1 LALLGARR
9 RWPAVGDAHT
19 LAALREAL
27 TSRLGDAE
35 LAVEVL
41 SSLLQ
46 VGPAV
51 VRERAHAGVESNDAL
66 RTRAHEVAARLEQ
79 GMPLA
84 YATGTAAFRYL
95 ELMVDDRVLIPR
107 PETEMVV
114 EHALRVCADRPG
126 GVAVDIGTGSG
137 AIALSLASEGHFDR
151 VIATDVSRDA
161 LDVARANADRVA
173 GALRC
178 PVEFRLGA
186 DLAPVA
192 GERVRLLVSNPPYIA
207 HDEADALPAAVRDW
221 EPVTA
226 LFAADEG
233 MARYAALV
241 AAAPAVLEPGGWLV
255 FECDARRA
263 GRVAALFDAAAM
275 WGEVGV
281 ECDLAGRERVCGGRY
296 GARA

>member
-1 LALLGARR
+1 
-9 RWPAVGDAHT
+9 VST
-19 LAALREAL
+19 LAALREEL
-27 TSRLGDAE
+27 TARLGDDE

-41 SSLLQ
+41 SALLL

-51 VRERAHAGVESNDAL
+51 VRERAHAGVASNDAL
-66 RTRAHEVAARLEQ
+66 LTRAREVASRLER

-84 YATGTAAFRYL
+84 YATGTAAFRHL
-95 ELMVDDRVLIPR
+95 ELLVDARVLIPR
-107 PETEMVV
+107 PETEIVV

-161 LDVARANADRVA
+161 LDVARANAERLSGV
-173 GALRC
+173 LRC
-178 PVEFRLGA
+178 PVEFRLGG

-207 HDEADALPAAVRDW
+207 HAEADALPAAVRDW

-233 MARYAALV
+233 MARYAAIV
-241 AAAPAVLEPGGWLV
+241 AGAPGVLEDGGWVVL
-255 FECDARRA
+255 ECDARRA
-263 GRVAALFDAAAM
+263 GRVAGLFDLPSNWEA
-275 WGEVGV
+275 VSV
-281 ECDLAGRERVCGGRY
+281 QQDLAARHRVCV
-296 GARA
+296 ARFRS